1 MQLRLM
7 RWIGGKI
14 RVIHIL
20 TALFPTVCTK
30 YCEPFIGS
38 GAVLMNKRRHKVEV
52 INDKNKDLAT
62 LHRVLADRVK
72 GKLLVDI
79 LTHQIINE
87 GIFYEALQT
96 LEERSTEIDDIE
108 RARCVFLKY
117 YLSFNAKGD
126 FYRPMTQDEYNRD
139 VRYQLPNIY
148 ERYRG
153 VQVRTGCGIELIEQF
168 ADNEDVFVFAD
179 PPYDPKLCGSERL
192 YKCAMPKELHIE
204 MLNVMKDAKCK
215 ILLCGYAVENGDDLY
230 DKTLIPSGKW
240 KRYKV
245 AELPKSLQANNKERS
260 KAEEYIWVNYE
271 LPHFARYMFNMGT
284 EFSAKD
290 L

>member
-20 TALFPTVCTK
+20 TALFPDNFKV

-38 GAVLMNKRRHKVEV
+38 GAVLLNKCRHTVEI

-72 GKLLVDI
+72 GKQLVDI

-87 GIFYEALQT
+87 EIFYEALQT
-96 LEERSTEIDDIE
+96 LEERSAEIDDIE
-108 RARCVFLKY
+108 GARCVFLKY

-148 ERYRG
+148 ERYLN
-153 VQVRTGCGIELIEQF
+153 VEVRTGCGVELIRQV
-168 ADNEDVFVFAD
+168 ADNENAFVFAD
-179 PPYDPKLCGSERL
+179 PPYDRGLRNPSDL
-192 YKCAMPKELHIE
+192 YENDISKELQSE
-204 MLNVMKDAKCK
+204 LLKAVKNAKCK
-215 ILLCGYAVENGDDLY
+215 ILLCGYAAEGCEY
-230 DKTLIPSGKW
+230 DTTLIPTGRW
-240 KRYKV
+240 KRYEL
-245 AELPKSLQANNKERS
+245 ARLPKSLQVNKKERDV
-260 KAEEYIWVNYE
+260 AVEYIWVNYE
-271 LPHFARYMFNMGT
+271 LPSFAKYMINMGT